1 MAMVLY
7 QDMRIFFLDGSSK
20 LTQHRRAANA
30 GHIFQ
35 ADLITTIFHHLI
47 YYIHEIVHSVNL

>member
-1 MAMVLY
+1 MILY
-7 QDMRIFFLDGSSK
+7 QDMGVFFLDGSSK
-20 LTQHRRAANA
+20 FTQHRRAANA
-30 GHIFQ
+30 SHILK